1 MPSQQ
6 RRLAVL
12 SILSVLS
19 ILGGCGRGITTYPVR
34 GTVTLDNGE
43 PLAGATVSMEA
54 VDQSLSATGQT
65 DAQGR
70 FTMSTLKAGDGMP
83 PGTYRALV
91 QPPASPDPDSP
102 TPMPF
107 DPKYTRY
114 DSSGLEFT
122 IDGPVA
128 DLRIRLELNG
138 VGRNGGRF

>member
-1 MPSQQ
+1 MSSQ
-6 RRLAVL
+6 RRWHTVPAMLA
-12 SILSVLS
+12 VLS

-70 FTMSTLKAGDGMP
+70 FALSTLKPGDGVP
-83 PGTYRALV
+83 RGKYRALV
-91 QPPASPDPDSP
+91 RPPMGADPDQP
-102 TPMPF
+102 FPMPF

-114 DSSGLEFT
+114 ETSGLEFEIT
-122 IDGPVA
+122 GATDSLA
-128 DLRIRLELNG
+128 IRLQ
-138 VGRNGGRF
+138 